1 MPSKN
6 LESVASRPSLSF
18 AYLTYA
24 LDKTT
29 NSFSARRFLLQNRV
43 IQFHEARHVYYGE
56 INYYV
61 PDVSRYSF
69 RARTGLFPFHY
80 HCASAKSRIRS
91 IERSKEFLFVYNYI
105 YTWLLFKNDLCECV
119 KFTSVITAGFATV
132 NVIDA
137 FVDRE
142 ELKDYQAHSY

>member
-1 MPSKN
+1 MAWKTLPSKN

-29 NSFSARRFLLQNRV
+29 NSFSERRFLLQNRV

-80 HCASAKSRIRS
+80 HRASKVTHPRHRKVASRRRS
-91 IERSKEFLFVYNYI
+91 PFVHNYI
-105 YTWLLFKNDLCECV
+105 YVCNM
-119 KFTSVITAGFATV
+119 VIIQERLMRMREIYIAGFATV
-132 NVIDA
+132 NVID
-137 FVDRE
+137 
-142 ELKDYQAHSY
+142 LLL